1 MWHTELYNKVM
12 SYVNK
17 TNKEIEIEIKK
28 MEIDYENIKTKT
40 ISLLEQLNEI
50 EKNHSIAINELK
62 KRGVK

>member
-1 MWHTELYNKVM
+1 M